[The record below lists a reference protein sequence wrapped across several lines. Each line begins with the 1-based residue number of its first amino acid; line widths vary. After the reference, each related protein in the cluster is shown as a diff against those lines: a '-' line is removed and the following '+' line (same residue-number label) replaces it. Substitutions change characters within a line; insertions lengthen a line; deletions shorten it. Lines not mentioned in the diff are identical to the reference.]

1 MSAQNSLFMFNTSF
15 DPPTREEIEAARQAE
30 QERQRAEE
38 ERLRA
43 LETQEEA
50 PSFSEEEL
58 AAAKQESYDTGRQ
71 DAIREMEVHAEQI
84 LAVTQQ
90 SVASKLEQIFALQ
103 EQAVHTAE
111 RNTVELA
118 NVIVRK
124 LFPTL
129 VAEHGLPEVIA
140 VVRNTLDQFREEPSV
155 SIRVHPD
162 YEESLIKATEEMAA
176 RGIFRGVVH
185 IIGDPE
191 VSPGDCR
198 IEWEGGGAERN
209 MARLFEELDTIVEK
223 TLGMMDQFDGPYEV
237 LARPEPTPP
246 PDEEQAPPQ
255 AATPDEVLEG
265 ADNIDLF
272 GDDDD
277 EPASTPE
284 PEAEA
289 LPDNIELFGDDEEEA
304 PEEPMAETP
313 SEPIEEG
320 EPSAPSAEAQEDAIE
335 MESTEDIAEEELTAQ
350 EQPAPIETD
359 AAEENEPQTES
370 EPAESDP
377 SGVENG

>member
-1 MSAQNSLFMFNTSF
+1 MNAQNKLFMFETSF

-30 QERQRAEE
+30 LERQRQEE

-43 LETQEEA
+43 LETQVEA

-58 AAAKQESYDTGRQ
+58 AAAKQESYDQGRQ

-103 EQAVHTAE
+103 EQGIHLAE

-129 VAEHGLPEVIA
+129 VVEHGLPEIMA

-155 SIRVHPD
+155 TIRVHTD
-162 YEESLIKATEEMAA
+162 YEESLTKTTEEMAE
-176 RGIFRGVVH
+176 RGIFKGVVH

-198 IEWEGGGAERN
+198 IEWDGGGAERN
-209 MARLFEELDTIVEK
+209 MDRLFEEIDVIVEK
-223 TLGMMDQFDGPYEV
+223 TLSMMDQFDGPYET

-246 PDEEQAPPQ
+246 PQAK
-255 AATPDEVLEG
+255 ATQQVPTPEMALEDD
-265 ADNIDLF
+265 DNIDLF

-277 EPASTPE
+277 QEPQE
-284 PEAEA
+284 EA
-289 LPDNIELFGDDEEEA
+289 LPDNIELFGDDEDEA
-304 PEEPMAETP
+304 TDEPEKPVAKEP
-313 SEPIEEG
+313 
-320 EPSAPSAEAQEDAIE
+320 AQEDALEDAIN
-335 MESTEDIAEEELTAQ
+335 MESTDDIAQEEMAEQ
-350 EQPAPIETD
+350 EQPAPIAPNESVGSIELDEGET
-359 AAEENEPQTES
+359 QTES
-370 EPAESDP
+370 EPAERDP